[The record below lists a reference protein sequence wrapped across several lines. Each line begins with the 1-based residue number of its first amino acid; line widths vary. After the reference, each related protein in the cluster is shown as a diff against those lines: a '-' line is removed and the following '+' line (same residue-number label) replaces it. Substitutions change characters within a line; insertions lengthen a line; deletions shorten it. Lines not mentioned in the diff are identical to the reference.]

1 MSHPVPQPGFNQPAS
16 GQSASPDAPAAAP
29 TDAGPAIPVRTKES
43 FQQIM
48 LEQYITR
55 DWLAAINLTE
65 VSKKSQKDTQDAIEE
80 VRDYARIR
88 NEYRTWFTPSRLYGE
103 GYQGYANGFTE
114 SMSHSRVI
122 YPSQKPRPGKRITTA
137 PKWKRKDMQKQ
148 ADLHEDLV
156 PIRLEVEWEKI
167 KLRDTF
173 TWNLHDRII
182 TPQLFAAQ
190 LVEDMGIKPP
200 GAQII
205 YETVV
210 AQICEQLE
218 DYYPFAHLED
228 DSLDPEIS
236 YTTFKND
243 EMRVLIKLNITIGT
257 HTLVDQFEWEMNNP
271 LNSPEEFATNMTR
284 DLALPGEFK
293 TAIAHCIREQTQL
306 FTKSLYTVGH
316 PFDGRPIEDADLVAA
331 FLPSPI
337 PSVLRP
343 QQQAK
348 EFAPYM
354 YEMSE
359 GDLDR
364 NETIFSREQRRQK
377 RSVNRRG
384 GPQLPDLKERQ
395 RTIRTLVVSSVIP
408 ASAATI
414 EESRLFK
421 RAAGAGRRR
430 GPGAMRADGD
440 LSESDD
446 SDDSAPESPAPGA
459 AVANGT
465 ARTRGMRGAASAAQQ
480 RMANLGRSETP
491 EHNELQRPGRRGH
504 HTFVDDDEPQ
514 ALIITLR
521 VSPARL
527 RAILTGEQ
535 VKITPVP
542 PPIPSL
548 VPASETPALGTPVK
562 PGVPHVPSGQIGR
575 VSAPTPNP
583 DGRPHTPPPSPAWL
597 IRSLNEL
604 AKTYPYDSFEALMKY
619 SAVNPDTEQQIPPS
633 QPPPPNAVYMFLPR
647 VRCKDC
653 PGKLYTPGPGQTATN
668 FEVHLKNRQHRDKV
682 DLRIGHPT
690 RSMTPGSAAG
700 AGAGPGAGAGSG
712 AGAGPGAGLSTSAV
726 PPPQPPA
733 PTSSF

>member
-1 MSHPVPQPGFNQPAS
+1 MSMSTSQSVSNQP
-16 GQSASPDAPAAAP
+16 SAGPSDSPDAAVSGVASSEP
-29 TDAGPAIPVRTKES
+29 GNEGSSIPVRTKES
-43 FQQIM
+43 FQQMM

-55 DWLAAINLTE
+55 DWLAAINLAE
-65 VSKKSQKDTQDAIEE
+65 VGKKSQKDTQDAIEE

-88 NEYRTWFTPSRLYGE
+88 NDYRAWFTPSRLYGE

-122 YPSQKPRPGKRITTA
+122 YPSQKPPPGKRITTA
-137 PKWKRKDMQKQ
+137 LKWRRKDMQKQ

-200 GAQII
+200 ATQIVYDMI
-205 YETVV
+205 VS
-210 AQICEQLE
+210 QICEQLE
-218 DYYPFAHLED
+218 DYYPFAHIKD
-228 DSLDPEIS
+228 DSLDPEIP
-236 YTTFKND
+236 YTALKND

-257 HTLVDQFEWEMNNP
+257 HTLVDQFEWEMNHP
-271 LNSPEEFATNMTR
+271 LNSPEEFATNMAQ

-306 FTKSLYTVGH
+306 FTKSLYTIGH
-316 PFDGRPIEDADLVAA
+316 PFDGRPVEDADLVAA
-331 FLPSPI
+331 FLPSPLN
-337 PSVLRP
+337 SVLRP

-395 RTIRTLVVSSVIP
+395 RTIRTLIVSSVIP

-430 GPGAMRADGD
+430 GPGAARVDGD

-446 SDDSAPESPAPGA
+446 SEDSAPESPAPA
-459 AVANGT
+459 NAVVAVT
-465 ARTRGMRGAASAAQQ
+465 ARTRGIRGAASAAQQ
-480 RMANLGRSETP
+480 RMANVGRSETP
-491 EHNELQRPGRRGH
+491 EHHEPQRVGRRGH
-504 HTFVDDDEPQ
+504 RDFMDDDEPQ
-514 ALIITLR
+514 SLIITLR

-527 RAILTGEQ
+527 RALLNGEQ

-548 VPASETPALGTPVK
+548 VSASGEPAAMAK
-562 PGVPHVPSGQIGR
+562 PSAPHVPSGQIGR
-575 VSAPTPNP
+575 VPAPMPNT
-583 DGRPHTPPPSPAWL
+583 DGRPHTPPPAPSWL
-597 IRSLNEL
+597 IRSLTDL
-604 AKTYPYDSFEALMKY
+604 AKSYPYDSFEALMKY
-619 SAVNPDTEQQIPPS
+619 SAVNPDTEQQIPPG
-633 QPPPPNAVYMFLPR
+633 QPPPANAVYMFLPR

-690 RSMTPGSAAG
+690 RSTTPGSG
-700 AGAGPGAGAGSG
+700 
-712 AGAGPGAGLSTSAV
+712 V
-726 PPPQPPA
+726 PTVVP